1 MSELDTIY
9 KIPSGKT
16 ESLILHTYLSAQNTY
31 ELQRLKV
38 LYEYELS
45 RNKRIEIQKILNIIN
60 DVLNE
65 RNGAK

>member
-1 MSELDTIY
+1 MSQLGKIY
-9 KIPSGKT
+9 TIPSGKT
-16 ESLILHTYLSAQNTY
+16 SSLILHTYLSAQNTY

-45 RNKRIEIQKILNIIN
+45 RNERVEIQKILNTIN

>member
-1 MSELDTIY
+1 MNELGKIY
-9 KIPSGKT
+9 TIPSGKT
-16 ESLILHTYLSAQNTY
+16 SSLILHTYISAQNTY
-31 ELQRLKV
+31 ELQRLKI

-45 RNKRIEIQKILNIIN
+45 LNKRIEIQKILNTIN

>member
-1 MSELDTIY
+1 MSQLGKIY
-9 KIPSGKT
+9 TIPSGKT
-16 ESLILHTYLSAQNTY
+16 SSLILHTYMSAQNTY

-45 RNKRIEIQKILNIIN
+45 RNERVEIQKILNTIN

-65 RNGAK
+65 RDGAK

>member
-1 MSELDTIY
+1 MRELDTIY

-16 ESLILHTYLSAQNTY
+16 ASLILHTYIAAQNTY
-31 ELQRLKV
+31 ELQRLKE

-45 RNKRIEIQKILNIIN
+45 RNKRVEIQKILNIIN

>member
-1 MSELDTIY
+1 MRELDTIY
-9 KIPSGKT
+9 TIPSGKT
-16 ESLILHTYLSAQNTY
+16 ASLILHTYISAQNTY

-45 RNKRIEIQKILNIIN
+45 RNKRVEIQKILNIIN